1 MVEKDGFFLLLFST
15 VISWRPG
22 RFVCRHGVQETNAAR
37 CGQSEEAENRR
48 IMKLQ
53 QLKYL
58 LAIADNGLN
67 ITAAAEKL
75 YTSQPGVSK
84 QLKLLE
90 EELGIQIFTRKGKSL
105 GAITPAGQKIIDR
118 SRVIMQEVDNIRTLA
133 SDYFEEEEGALSIA
147 TTHTQARYVL
157 PEIVRAFR
165 ERFPNVRLDLHQG
178 TSEQIADMVA
188 ANRIDFAIA
197 TGSHELFGDLL
208 LVPSYRWERT
218 IIVPNDHE
226 LTRLDRKLTLDDL
239 AKYPLVTYV
248 FSFGGESSL
257 KRAFA
262 ERGLEPDVVFTA
274 RDADVI
280 KTYVRMG
287 MGVGIVAAMADECG
301 DRNDLVRI
309 DASGLFPVS
318 TTWIGFRK
326 DAVLR
331 RYMQEFL
338 QLFAPHVSDRDLD
351 DIAASRSQA
360 SIDALFPPARLPQR
374 TGCDDRLGPQDSMA
388 KIG

>member
-1 MVEKDGFFLLLFST
+1 
-15 VISWRPG
+15 
-22 RFVCRHGVQETNAAR
+22 
-37 CGQSEEAENRR
+37 
-48 IMKLQ
+48 MKLQ

-90 EELGIQIFTRKGKSL
+90 EELGLQLFARKGKSL
-105 GAITPAGQKIIDR
+105 GSITPAGHQVIER
-118 SRVIMQEVDNIRTLA
+118 ARLIMQEAENIRSLA
-133 SDYFEEEEGALSIA
+133 SDYYHEEEGELSIA

-157 PEIVRAFR
+157 PDVVQEFR
-165 ERFPNVRLDLHQG
+165 KRYPRVSLNLHQG

-188 ANRIDFAIA
+188 ANEIDFAIA
-197 TGSHELFGDLL
+197 TGARDLFSKLL
-208 LVPSYRWERT
+208 LVPSYHWDR
-218 IIVPNDHE
+218 IIVVPKDH
-226 LTRLDRKLTLDDL
+226 DL
-239 AKYPLVTYV
+239 AKLEHKLSLQDLAKHPLVTYV
-248 FSFGGESSL
+248 FSFGGQSSL

-262 ERGLEPDVVFTA
+262 DVGLEPDVVFTA

-287 MGVGIVAAMADECG
+287 LGVGIVASMAEEC
-301 DRNDLVRI
+301 DDHKDLTPI
-309 DASGLFPVS
+309 DASGLFPRS

-331 RYMQEFL
+331 RYMLDFIR
-338 QLFAPHVSDRDLD
+338 LFAPHMTADQLEQTRYL
-351 DIAASRSQA
+351 RSQVE
-360 SIDALFPPARLPQR
+360 IDKLFEDADIPVRS
-374 TGCDDRLGPQDSMA
+374 GCSDDFTA
-388 KIG
+388 AA